1 MNRVNA
7 GLVISGTID
16 GTTVAYDIMVVD
28 AAGNPASLTQ
38 YYDETRCTP
47 DWANIWQNGT
57 AAEKATLPR
66 IIIRAFDTSSGQD
79 ITSTLNITNIYYND
93 NLVGFTDNVSNQQGG
108 VPGIARMD
116 IG

>member
-7 GLVISGTID
+7 GLVVAGTID

-38 YYDETRCTP
+38 YFDETTCTP
-47 DWANIWQNGT
+47 DWAHIYEHGT

-66 IIIRAFDTSSGQD
+66 IIIRALDT
-79 ITSTLNITNIYYND
+79 
-93 NLVGFTDNVSNQQGG
+93 
-108 VPGIARMD
+108 
-116 IG
+116 